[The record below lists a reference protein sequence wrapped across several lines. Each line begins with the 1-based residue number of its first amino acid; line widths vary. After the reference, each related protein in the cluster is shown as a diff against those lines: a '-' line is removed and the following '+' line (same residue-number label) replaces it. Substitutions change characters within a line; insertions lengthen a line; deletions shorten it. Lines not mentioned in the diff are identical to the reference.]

1 MHGTWRVVTQTGKKK
16 KCRAFTNCA
25 RCRCTCTKKAGKDG
39 QAIAGHAS
47 ETMTKNYQKDH
58 ADVIWSDAIPDL
70 NISEITG

>member
-1 MHGTWRVVTQTGKKK
+1 MSR
-16 KCRAFTNCA
+16 
-25 RCRCTCTKKAGKDG
+25 
-39 QAIAGHAS
+39 HAS